1 MKPGM
6 ILYREELQMLL
17 MMEDGEI
24 AEAITALANRFLFGD
39 PAESDNRRVKTFLR
53 AAVPKQEADEKAYE
67 KRVDSAR
74 KAGLASNDSRTNA
87 QRPFNDRST
96 TVDDRSTS
104 VDKQEQEQ
112 EQELRTGTGT
122 TTNTRQRAKVWVK
135 PTVEEVRSYCEQ
147 RGNHVDPQEFVD
159 FYESKGWMIGKNR
172 MKDWQA
178 AVRTWEKN
186 RFSQETKKSSEQNM
200 QTHEWDYDA
209 LEEKASQVDWLS
221 MIKQRAGGS

>member
-1 MKPGM
+1 M

-53 AAVPKQEADEKAYE
+53 AAIPKQEADEKAYE

-87 QRPFNDRST
+87 QQPSTDVQRPFNDRST
-96 TVDDRSTS
+96 TVNDRSTS

-112 EQELRTGTGT
+112 EQEHRTGTGT
-122 TTNTRQRAKVWVK
+122 ITNARARVWVK
-135 PTVEEVRSYCEQ
+135 PTIEEVRSYCEQ
-147 RGNHVDPQEFVD
+147 RKNNVDPQEFMD
-159 FYESKGWMIGKNR
+159 FYESKGWMIGKNH

-178 AVRTWEKN
+178 CVRTWEKN
-186 RFSQETKKSSEQNM
+186 RFGQETRKSSEQNM
-200 QTHEWDYDA
+200 QTHNWDYDE
-209 LEEKASQVDWLS
+209 LEELAVR
-221 MIKQRAGGS
+221 RAWS